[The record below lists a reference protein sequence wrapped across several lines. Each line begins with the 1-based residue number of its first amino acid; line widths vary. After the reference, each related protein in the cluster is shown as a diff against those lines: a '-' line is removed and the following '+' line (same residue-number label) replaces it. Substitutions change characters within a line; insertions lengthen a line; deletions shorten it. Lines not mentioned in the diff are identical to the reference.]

1 LRSALWKPDTWSD
14 EMRVSF
20 GQEIAEQGGLAEA
33 DIEAFDRAVHGRYQ
47 TDL

>member
-1 LRSALWKPDTWSD
+1 
-14 EMRVSF
+14 MRVSF